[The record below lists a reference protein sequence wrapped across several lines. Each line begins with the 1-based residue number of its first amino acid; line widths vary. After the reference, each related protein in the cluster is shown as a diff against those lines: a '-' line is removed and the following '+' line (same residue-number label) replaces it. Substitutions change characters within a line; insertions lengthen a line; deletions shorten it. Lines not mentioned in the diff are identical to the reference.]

1 MSFQA
6 DIIWIQNEIT
16 KVKDPDLLEVFK
28 RLLLMRKKHSSQT
41 IDEYNRDIELSERDI
56 AANHVYTQSHIENL
70 RGEWKKSL

>member
-41 IDEYNRDIELSERDI
+41 IDEYNRDIKLS
-56 AANHVYTQSHIENL
+56 
-70 RGEWKKSL
+70 

>member
-1 MSFQA
+1 M
-6 DIIWIQNEIT
+6 
-16 KVKDPDLLEVFK
+16 LEVFK

-56 AANHVYTQSHIENL
+56 AANRVYTQSQIENL